1 MSGLLVAAITIIFF
15 KPCAVVQVTVVSHMT
30 VDDVSFAAFN
40 TCWIY
45 LHSVQ
50 LGLNAQNKDGYHN
63 SSQ

>member
-15 KPCAVVQVTVVSHMT
+15 KPCTVVVLL
-30 VDDVSFAAFN
+30 VDDVSIAAFN

-50 LGLNAQNKDGYHN
+50 LGL
-63 SSQ
+63 